1 MAVGMKTRMDWH
13 TAISAEAHL
22 PTEAAEEL
30 QDQGFTIVPGPA
42 MLGGPD
48 QYSNAYDRDV
58 AAAIPADVSVRSTST
73 RINDFVN
80 RGREFD
86 GIYTFG
92 PLLAAC
98 AMIIGRPFKLSGM
111 RARTLESGAPAEAL
125 HIDVKH
131 GAKDWPI
138 VGGILMVDA
147 FTADNGATR
156 LVPGSHRWPTD
167 PSECIPNPKDPHER
181 EVLACGPAGSLII
194 FNASTWHGHTE
205 NRSKTRRRSIQAH
218 FVARDAQDF
227 THHGPRMRA
236 ETIQR
241 IGSLARYVLD
251 VECAAQQP
259 HAAIGER

>member
-1 MAVGMKTRMDWH
+1 MTTPTGWRS
-13 TAISAEAHL
+13 AISAESRLSPH
-22 PTEAAEEL
+22 AAREL
-30 QDQGFTIVPGPA
+30 HEQGFTIVPGPVPA
-42 MLGGPD
+42 TGLD
-48 QYSNAYDRDV
+48 QYSVAYDRDAAV
-58 AAAIPADVSVRSTST
+58 ADPSDVSVRSST

-80 RGREFD
+80 RGPEFD
-86 GIYTFG
+86 GIYIFG

-98 AMIIGRPFKLSGM
+98 AAIIDRPFKLSGM
-111 RARTLESGAPAEAL
+111 RARTLESGAPVEAL

-147 FTADNGATR
+147 FSADNGATR
-156 LVPGSHRWPTD
+156 FVPGSHRWPAD
-167 PSECIPNPKDPHER
+167 PMESLPNPKDPHENQ
-181 EVLACGPAGSLII
+181 VLACGPAGSLII

-227 THHGPRMRA
+227 TDHGPRMRT
-236 ETIQR
+236 ETMQR

-251 VECAAQQP
+251 VDS
-259 HAAIGER
+259 R